1 MHFREAFF
9 ALIALLFAGT
19 ISPAFPQEGEIRL
32 RMIAVLDEG
41 EAAAIQ
47 EQLDSGAP
55 FDQLARQSSVD
66 PSAGAGGLLGTL
78 PVDGLRDEFRR
89 ALAGVGPGETSP
101 VFPFENGFV
110 MLHVYDSN
118 EEAWMEA
125 RNRASEA
132 FESGNDPDAEQ
143 FLKDA
148 LSRASALGSSDPR
161 HAMAMTELASFY
173 QYQLAL
179 YPEALALYRRAL
191 EIQEQVLG
199 PNSPTLANTLNNV
212 AENHF
217 ASGRFPDAERFYNR
231 ALAIFERVNG
241 YDDPVVAGTLSSLGR
256 LYESQNQ
263 FARSQTLY
271 VQALSILENE
281 LGARHID
288 LVPTL
293 VDLAF
298 VHHAQAH
305 FGDAAQLYRRALG
318 ILEPELGAEDPNVV
332 EMRRALDR
340 VLRNE
345 PLF

>member
-1 MHFREAFF
+1 MQLREAVF
-9 ALIALLFAGT
+9 ALILLVFAGAAP
-19 ISPAFPQEGEIRL
+19 SAFSRQGEIRL

-41 EAAAIQ
+41 EAEAISQ
-47 EQLDSGAP
+47 QLDSGAP
-55 FDQLARQSSVD
+55 FDQLAREFSVD
-66 PSAGAGGLLGTL
+66 PSAEAGGALGAL
-78 PVDGLRDEFRR
+78 PRDGLREEFER

-110 MLHVYDSN
+110 LLHVHDPD

-132 FESGNDPDAEQ
+132 FESGNDADAEQ
-143 FLKDA
+143 LLKDA
-148 LSRASALGSSDPR
+148 LARASALGSNDPR

-179 YPEALALYRRAL
+179 YPEALDLYRRAL

-199 PNSPTLANTLNNV
+199 PNSPALANTLNNV

-217 ASGRFPDAERFYNR
+217 ASGSFPDAERFYNR

-241 YDDPVVAGTLSSLGR
+241 YEDPAVAGTLSSLGR

-271 VQALSILENE
+271 AQALSILENE

-298 VHHAQAH
+298 VHHAQSHYA
-305 FGDAAQLYRRALG
+305 DAAQLYRRALG
-318 ILEPELGAEDPNVV
+318 ILEPELGSEDPNVV